1 MRCATRQARRRLTA
15 FLVLLLAGCGG
26 AAGARSRP
34 VGRLLLVATT
44 TQVADF
50 SRVVGGERVEVRGL
64 LGPNVDA
71 HDFEPSPAD
80 LEAIA
85 QAQVVVISGAVLE
98 RWFDDV
104 LRAAQPKGRVVDA
117 SAGVRLRGEDPHIW
131 TDPRNAKLMA
141 THIAEGLEAADP
153 EGATGYRS
161 RLDAY
166 LARLDRLDLDI
177 ESQLS
182 SLINRKLVTNHDTL
196 GYYCDRYHLEFVGSV
211 IPSFDSSAE
220 MSARDMSDLVAR
232 IRAQGVKA
240 VFSETS
246 IPAKTATA
254 IAQQAGVKVVDGEGA
269 LFGDSLGPPGSD
281 GATYVQMMEHNTRTI
296 VENLR

>member
-1 MRCATRQARRRLTA
+1 M
-15 FLVLLLAGCGG
+15 
-26 AAGARSRP
+26 
-34 VGRLLLVATT
+34 VATT

-85 QAQVVVISGAVLE
+85 RAEVVVISGAGLE
-98 RWFDDV
+98 KWFDDV
-104 LRAAQPKGRVVDA
+104 LKAAQPKGRVIDT
-117 SAGVRLRGEDPHIW
+117 SGGVRLRGEDPHIW

-141 THIAEGLEAADP
+141 THIAEGLQAADP

-182 SLINRKLVTNHDTL
+182 ALTNRKLVTNHDTL